1 MPRRGGVFP
10 ENEMTS
16 IVLPADCYA
25 VFKVKCPHKERI
37 RKNGVSLM
45 INRLLQ
51 YIYQEWMVINEIR
64 IRSMGYT
71 YACLQGEEIKVYI
84 PIFKRTENLK
94 VEKYKGAQDWIRYID
109 DHIHENLTVSM
120 LADAFNYSE
129 RHYTDTF
136 EMYFGVRP
144 GKYIQK
150 RKLYCVVTAM
160 KQEKKRIDELVT
172 SYGFSSYAA
181 FTKMFQEEFFCC
193 PEDYKV
199 EYKLDNMNQ
208 YYSFYKK
215 EMKISDT
222 YISGR
227 IIAGRNVSLEHEK
240 RENAG
245 DLIESIAWGLQY
257 DEASYEK
264 EEAQIVVWKTAK
276 ERGKHYC
283 LVGHILKEEKEFE
296 ALDNTIYEKI
306 FIDGGKY
313 AVAQTLDMSDRE
325 NLTDTYR
332 RMYRLAFGGWLR
344 ENQEKV
350 DLNRLTFVQY
360 QNGKL
365 YFYIPIYG

>member
-1 MPRRGGVFP
+1 
-10 ENEMTS
+10 
-16 IVLPADCYA
+16 
-25 VFKVKCPHKERI
+25 
-37 RKNGVSLM
+37 
-45 INRLLQ
+45 
-51 YIYQEWMVINEIR
+51 
-64 IRSMGYT
+64 MGYT

-84 PIFKRTENLK
+84 PIFKRTENLQ
-94 VEKYKGAQDWIRYID
+94 VEKYKGAEDWIRYID
-109 DHIHENLTVSM
+109 EHIHENLTVSM

-150 RKLYCVVTAM
+150 RKLYCVATAM
-160 KQEKKRIDELVT
+160 KQKKKGIDELVK

-181 FTKMFQEEFFCC
+181 FSKMFQEEFSCR

-215 EMKISDT
+215 EMKITTTHISD
-222 YISGR
+222 R
-227 IIAGRNVSLEHEK
+227 IVAGKNVSQEHKK
-240 RENAG
+240 REHVG
-245 DLIESIAWGLQY
+245 DLIESISWFLQY

-264 EEAQIVVWKTAK
+264 ETAQIVVWKTAK

-283 LVGHILKEEKEFE
+283 LVGQQLKEESDFDK
-296 ALDNTIYEKI
+296 LDSKLYEKI
-306 FIDGGKY
+306 IIEGGKY
-313 AVAQTLDMSDRE
+313 AVAETLDGSDRE
-325 NLTDTYR
+325 NLTDAYR

-344 ENQEKV
+344 ENQEKA